1 MAPSGNLDQQRWA
14 RWLPQTFAARIF
26 LIFALTTFMGSVLG
40 LALLYY
46 QQFNRHVEETRSAV
60 EKLAEVAL
68 QPITDSAV
76 VSDYDAITRLLRRI
90 VPDSPLR
97 EAVFVDVAGGTISAT
112 NNARSDVPGWLA
124 ALVARAVPDWR
135 HDVAIGGRHYGQLVF
150 RYDPAHV
157 ASD

>member
-1 MAPSGNLDQQRWA
+1 M
-14 RWLPQTFAARIF
+14 PQTFAARIF

-112 NNARSDVPGWLA
+112 NNARSDVPG
-124 ALVARAVPDWR
+124 
-135 HDVAIGGRHYGQLVF
+135 
-150 RYDPAHV
+150 
-157 ASD
+157 